1 MHLVR
6 EFRLKYGW
14 DQMELARRAKVSMKL
29 ITNIELNQDHDCQR
43 RTMIKIS
50 DAFNIPPSVLFFP
63 LEETQK
69 RKMMSALVAVC
80 VRHMPENQ
88 VYAVLQELNHTNPE
102 MSDGHD
108 ADLVDEAM
116 SQAHQPSVVILT

>member
-63 LEETQK
+63 MEETQK
-69 RKMMSALVAVC
+69 RKMMAALVAVC
-80 VRHMPENQ
+80 VGHMPENQ
-88 VYAVLQELNHTNPE
+88 VYDILQELNHTSPHQP
-102 MSDGHD
+102 DGLD
-108 ADLVDEAM
+108 ADPVDEAM
-116 SQAHQPSVVILT
+116 SQENQPSVVILT